1 MLGYWFGNRFSDR
14 CRNRHRQHFE
24 KIEKLH
30 WKVFMVQRLL
40 RFLQCCLCCLAVF
53 LAELRVKAAPWY
65 DSWSTWISVSHFSA
79 PSYLFICSLKIFVTI
94 PIRCNSGGGD
104 YTNTL
109 ISSELLKIG
118 KCIESQNCLA
128 LLDLSPDTKKF
139 RKIFIRELKV
149 LDMPLW
155 FRFSLSISHH
165 AHRSFDPWPI

>member
-1 MLGYWFGNRFSDR
+1 MPKQASTTFRKNWKATLKGLHGSTSYAISSMLLMLFISF
-14 CRNRHRQHFE
+14 F
-24 KIEKLH
+24 
-30 WKVFMVQRLL
+30 
-40 RFLQCCLCCLAVF
+40 
-53 LAELRVKAAPWY
+53 AELPVKAAPWY
-65 DSWSTWISVSHFSA
+65 DSWSTWISESHFSE
-79 PSYLFICSLKIFVTI
+79 PSHLFTSSLKIFVTI

-109 ISSELLKIG
+109 ISSELLKIAI
-118 KCIESQNCLA
+118 CIESQNCLA
-128 LLDLSPDTKKF
+128 LLDLSPESKKF